1 MAFKPGDVVV
11 LKSGGPAMTV
21 ASVEE
26 DDVKC
31 LWIGEEGEL
40 FREDI
45 PAIALELIE
54 TEDDLDE
61 IDEDEDG
68 DEDGDEDEDEDER
81 TQESNADAEDEPAK
95 DERPPARRIGR

>member
-21 ASVEE
+21 AAVEE

-40 FREDI
+40 FREEI

-61 IDEDEDG
+61 LDEDE
-68 DEDGDEDEDEDER
+68 DEDGDEDEDER
-81 TQESNADAEDEPAK
+81 TEESDAEDEPAK
-95 DERPPARRIGR
+95 DERPPARRTGR